1 MSRAERPVLLVGAMP
16 WDSAEE
22 TFRNAGP
29 IVGDLAIGLT
39 DGEFGLRRFWIFYVC
54 VNTWFEHPDL
64 DVVRMPKGIPDM
76 PEWVPTGYDDM
87 PWVQLKAGT
96 DTLRPI
102 ATLGYPQESSA
113 SYALFCKMREEG
125 VIPAGVRFQQSLPF
139 PDDAAR
145 LFTNDPATFDAMT
158 AAYAEVLERDIKTL
172 CDSIPHEDLVI
183 QWDINWETIAL
194 EHGDH
199 MPDVAPMQFAPTR
212 PALDRYTD
220 YVRRLS
226 AVVPAAV
233 PLGRHLCYGDLHHQ
247 HCRDPNNVAT
257 SVAMA
262 NAAADVSARP
272 LNFVQMSVPRHRNDD
287 AFFEPLADLRFGDGT
302 VYAGLVHYT
311 DGVEG
316 SVDRLAAFKRH
327 YDGPTG
333 VSTECGLGRRPHDQ
347 DIAKLLQMHC
357 DIAAGI

>member
-1 MSRAERPVLLVGAMP
+1 M
-16 WDSAEE
+16 
-22 TFRNAGP
+22 
-29 IVGDLAIGLT
+29 
-39 DGEFGLRRFWIFYVC
+39 
-54 VNTWFEHPDL
+54 
-64 DVVRMPKGIPDM
+64 
-76 PEWVPTGYDDM
+76 
-87 PWVQLKAGT
+87 
-96 DTLRPI
+96 
-102 ATLGYPQESSA
+102 
-113 SYALFCKMREEG
+113 
-125 VIPAGVRFQQSLPF
+125 
-139 PDDAAR
+139 
-145 LFTNDPATFDAMT
+145 
-158 AAYAEVLERDIKTL
+158 
-172 CDSIPHEDLVI
+172 I
-183 QWDINWETIAL
+183 QWDIIWETIAL

-226 AVVPAAV
+226 TVVPAAV
-233 PLGRHLCYGDLHHQ
+233 PLGLHLCYGDLHHQ
-247 HCRDPNNVAT
+247 HFRDPNNVAT